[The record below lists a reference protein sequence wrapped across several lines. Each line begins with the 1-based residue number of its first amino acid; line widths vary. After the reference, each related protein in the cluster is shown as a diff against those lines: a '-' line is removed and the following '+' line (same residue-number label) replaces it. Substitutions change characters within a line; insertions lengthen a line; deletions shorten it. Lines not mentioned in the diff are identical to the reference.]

1 VRFTATSGTF
11 PFADDSSSVQIVR
24 ADANGLAMAH
34 LRSPEQVGEALV
46 RASVMGFFQERVI
59 RFVSAPT
66 DSVLHFV
73 EVPAVALADGQSL
86 SRFSVEISPHLQ
98 RDSDRTVEF
107 TTTSGRFV
115 LPDDNGSTVSVR
127 ANADGVAT
135 AFLRSPSRYE
145 EAFVQASVKGFV
157 QQEVLQFGWAG
168 PDSIIV
174 RSERNQQSLAA
185 NEQLQ
190 IEAELIR
197 LDGRGLVTENMP
209 VSFAALD
216 SVGNPLTNGRF
227 VNVTRTDA
235 EGVASAIFVVSDT
248 LYQGR
253 ASIEVRPARIN
264 SDLVGQVE
272 LTILPR

>member
-1 VRFTATSGTF
+1 
-11 PFADDSSSVQIVR
+11 
-24 ADANGLAMAH
+24 M
-34 LRSPEQVGEALV
+34 
-46 RASVMGFFQERVI
+46 I

-86 SRFSVEISPHLQ
+86 SRFSVDISPHLQ

-174 RSERNQQSLAA
+174 RSERNKQSLAA

-235 EGVASAIFVVSDT
+235 EGVASAIFVVSYT

-253 ASIEVRPARIN
+253 ASI
-264 SDLVGQVE
+264 
-272 LTILPR
+272 

>member
-1 VRFTATSGTF
+1 
-11 PFADDSSSVQIVR
+11 
-24 ADANGLAMAH
+24 M
-34 LRSPEQVGEALV
+34 
-46 RASVMGFFQERVI
+46 
-59 RFVSAPT
+59 
-66 DSVLHFV
+66 
-73 EVPAVALADGQSL
+73 
-86 SRFSVEISPHLQ
+86 
-98 RDSDRTVEF
+98 
-107 TTTSGRFV
+107 
-115 LPDDNGSTVSVR
+115 
-127 ANADGVAT
+127 
-135 AFLRSPSRYE
+135 
-145 EAFVQASVKGFV
+145 
-157 QQEVLQFGWAG
+157 
-168 PDSIIV
+168 